1 MVYQWHRNPRGLL
14 LLLLQLLKNLL
25 LRQLLKRTFSI
36 FLEVN
41 RLHKQVFK
49 MDLVLW
55 TKSLLNKM
63 DLVLWTKSLLNKM
76 DLVLWTKSLL
86 NKMDL
91 VLWNRSKLN
100 KILLLSWINQL
111 IIQIWI
117 KQVHSVDQA
126 YLITWTCR
134 LNQLQL
140 YLLAMEEETCS
151 QDCLCQ
157 TNKQYNRNFSS
168 KSNLNN
174 LCSNNNLNN
183 LISNNNNHQPK
194 NHLYGMTIS
203 LANFLISL
211 VHLWI
216 NQQVRINLL
225 SPIFFQSY
233 NQ

>member
-1 MVYQWHRNPRGLL
+1 MVYQWHRKPQGLL

-25 LRQLLKRTFSI
+25 LRQLLQRTFSI
-36 FLEVN
+36 FSEVN
-41 RLHKQVFK
+41 RLHKQVTK

-63 DLVLWTKSLLNKM
+63 DLVLWT
-76 DLVLWTKSLL
+76 
-86 NKMDL
+86 
-91 VLWNRSKLN
+91 RSKLN
-100 KILLLSWINQL
+100 KILLPSWINQL
-111 IIQIWI
+111 TIQIWI
-117 KQVHSVDQA
+117 SQVHSVVQA

-168 KSNLNN
+168 KNNLNN

>member
-1 MVYQWHRNPRGLL
+1 MVCQWHRKPQGLL
-14 LLLLQLLKNLL
+14 LLSQLLKNLL

-36 FLEVN
+36 FSEVN
-41 RLHKQVFK
+41 RLHKQVTK

-63 DLVLWTKSLLNKM
+63 DLVLWT
-76 DLVLWTKSLL
+76 T
-86 NKMDL
+86 
-91 VLWNRSKLN
+91 SKLN

-111 IIQIWI
+111 TIQIWI
-117 KQVHSVDQA
+117 SQVHSVDQA

-157 TNKQYNRNFSS
+157 TNKPCNRNFSS
-168 KSNLNN
+168 NNNLNN
-174 LCSNNNLNN
+174 LSSNNNLNN
-183 LISNNNNHQPK
+183 LISNNNNHQLK

-203 LANFLISL
+203 LANFLTSL

>member
-1 MVYQWHRNPRGLL
+1 MVCQWHRKPRGLL
-14 LLLLQLLKNLL
+14 LLLSQLLKNLL
-25 LRQLLKRTFSI
+25 LRQFLQRTFSI
-36 FLEVN
+36 FSEVN
-41 RLHKQVFK
+41 RLHKQVTK

-55 TKSLLNKM
+55 TKSLPNKM
-63 DLVLWTKSLLNKM
+63 DLVLWT
-76 DLVLWTKSLL
+76 
-86 NKMDL
+86 
-91 VLWNRSKLN
+91 RSKLN

-111 IIQIWI
+111 TIQIWVS
-117 KQVHSVDQA
+117 QVHSVDQA

-151 QDCLCQ
+151 QDYLCQ
-157 TNKQYNRNFSS
+157 TNKPCNNNFSS
-168 KSNLNN
+168 NNNLNN
-174 LCSNNNLNN
+174 FSSNNNLNN
-183 LISNNNNHQPK
+183 LINNNNNHQPK
-194 NHLYGMTIS
+194 NHLYGMMIS

-225 SPIFFQSY
+225 NPIFFQSY

>member
-1 MVYQWHRNPRGLL
+1 MVYQWHRKPQGLL

-63 DLVLWTKSLLNKM
+63 DLVLWT
-76 DLVLWTKSLL
+76 
-86 NKMDL
+86 
-91 VLWNRSKLN
+91 RSKLN
-100 KILLLSWINQL
+100 KILLPSWINQL
-111 IIQIWI
+111 TIQIWI
-117 KQVHSVDQA
+117 SQVHSVDQA